1 MRHTILIILFYKIG
15 WTVSVLL
22 PKFHM
27 FSQIFSESL
36 LYPAATHPCL
46 FPAFLMPCPQA
57 RILPLSPIFYR
68 SIRNVRRKAHHKNT
82 AIGFPIAA
90 LQFAGPCQP
99 IHSFVYFSKYP
110 KCPLNLWDRPYKAF
124 RPLAHRPPFSCAAVC
139 TNSITSFHGSA
150 VIRFLIATHGFR
162 SASTTLQSSQPMQHP
177 LCHRGYG

>member
-1 MRHTILIILFYKIG
+1 
-15 WTVSVLL
+15 
-22 PKFHM
+22 M
-27 FSQIFSESL
+27 FLTSGFLQIPPL
-36 LYPAATHPCL
+36 NGHPCL
-46 FPAFLMPCPQA
+46 RLYPSCYRADSG
-57 RILPLSPIFYR
+57 LSP
-68 SIRNVRRKAHHKNT
+68 IRNVRRKAYHKNT